1 MPGAPSVPAW
11 RPHVGVN
18 LVLNAAWNQ
27 LFFRRRSPQAGLVGT
42 LLLDVSNVHLIRRM
56 AATDRAA
63 AAALTPY
70 AAWCLFATAL
80 NVSLVRRNP
89 QPARSPVSTFV
100 RGSRGDRCAPSSGR

>member
-1 MPGAPSVPAW
+1 MGRRPRAQPCPGLRAFPLGGRRGSEP
-11 RPHVGVN
+11 GVEP
-18 LVLNAAWNQ
+18 AWNQ
-27 LFFRRRSPQAGLVGT
+27 LFFRRRSPQAGLAGT

-70 AAWCLFATAL
+70 AAWCIFATAL

-89 QPARSPVSTFV
+89 R
-100 RGSRGDRCAPSSGR
+100 RRDHL